1 MRQPFRNQG
10 ISANIVRKIVFFATF
25 FVFTAVVS
33 SSWTIASDHDPQ
45 RDLTVQQIA
54 VFGIKAP
61 KPTNG
66 LNVVAWVDH
75 ADNTYAVGEAVRL
88 FVRTNKDAYLT
99 VINVGPSGNTTVLF
113 PNSFQKD
120 SKVTANKVVE
130 IPAPNSGS
138 HITVGGPAGRELIK
152 VIATT
157 KPTSFFNDV
166 PAIAVGAFS
175 ELKQETVSVSRD
187 LQVTLDTQQSNEWDE
202 YNKIITSI
210 ASRATAVL
218 PLQILGTQWPLQAP
232 TLQIATDKSHYRI
245 GDAITIYLRAQ
256 VPCYL
261 TLVNI
266 GSSGQTRVLLPNAM
280 FPQNLIQAG
289 QTVVFPTT
297 GSNLRLTPVGPAG
310 VETLTAICS
319 ADNQPVVVGD
329 LAYGRDGFAALEGA
343 QNNAATR
350 DLAVVATNPARRASH
365 ATTGFIVTQ

>member
-1 MRQPFRNQG
+1 MPTLFEKLYFLRHFLYSPQLFQ
-10 ISANIVRKIVFFATF
+10 
-25 FVFTAVVS
+25 VVGQLHRS
-33 SSWTIASDHDPQ
+33 HDPQ

-120 SKVTANKVVE
+120 SKVAANKVVE

-175 ELKQETVSVSRD
+175 ELKQETV
-187 LQVTLDTQQSNEWDE
+187 
-202 YNKIITSI
+202 
-210 ASRATAVL
+210 
-218 PLQILGTQWPLQAP
+218 
-232 TLQIATDKSHYRI
+232 
-245 GDAITIYLRAQ
+245 
-256 VPCYL
+256 CCL
-261 TLVNI
+261 TR
-266 GSSGQTRVLLPNAM
+266 SSGYA
-280 FPQNLIQAG
+280 
-289 QTVVFPTT
+289 
-297 GSNLRLTPVGPAG
+297 
-310 VETLTAICS
+310 
-319 ADNQPVVVGD
+319 
-329 LAYGRDGFAALEGA
+329 
-343 QNNAATR
+343 
-350 DLAVVATNPARRASH
+350 
-365 ATTGFIVTQ
+365 